1 MAGTFH
7 FVFYSEDLFYDYG
20 CEDRL
25 RNLMKM
31 VYMHDDGD
39 SFTDY
44 SWERVFSIRENVY
57 KEWCLEF
64 FSTMYFERKVDWSK
78 IMEEKC
84 VWFRLCRRE
93 HAYTFLEFAVILGL
107 YTQSDIKHQLFRIR
121 FSRLARNG
129 KTFEHIEYWN
139 RIGDPNDGRKK
150 LSQFYDPFMQVLHK
164 LIIGAFVHRSD
175 DWNASL
181 NEVERRDVWRDA
193 IMMKIDYQSDYAI
206 LLLHHLAYDVVYAIP
221 TAYALP
227 NVPPYPYEVGGFSR
241 RAYRGEDESM
251 DSEDMD
257 DK

>member
-1 MAGTFH
+1 MLTMNGC
-7 FVFYSEDLFYDYG
+7 LDYNK
-20 CEDRL
+20 EELVSR
-25 RNLMKM
+25 
-31 VYMHDDGD
+31 D

-84 VWFRLCRRE
+84 VWFRLCGRE

-107 YTQSDIKHQLFRIR
+107 YTQSDIKHRLFRIR

-164 LIIGAFVHRSD
+164 LIIGAFVHRAEKKLSPPKPLVP
-175 DWNASL
+175 L
-181 NEVERRDVWRDA
+181 NQGE
-193 IMMKIDYQSDYAI
+193 
-206 LLLHHLAYDVVYAIP
+206 
-221 TAYALP
+221 
-227 NVPPYPYEVGGFSR
+227 NVH
-241 RAYRGEDESM
+241 GEEPSGLEG
-251 DSEDMD
+251 S
-257 DK
+257 